1 MARVTGLVVE
11 HHRVPFGIGER
22 SPRLSWKLVE
32 TEPGSLQ
39 TAYEL
44 RVVRGIRSPEPTQF
58 SVRVTSDSSQ
68 FVPVFV
74 SPLESREQV
83 SIEVRCWMDGAAE
96 PTAWSDPL
104 ALEAGL
110 YDDSDWQ
117 VDFVSPSPRDDRSE
131 VRGAFV
137 LRAPFESDQL
147 ETLSSARIYATAHG
161 VYELELNGDKVGD
174 QLLAPGWTSYN
185 HRLRYQTY
193 DITDQL
199 AEGSNEIRAWLADG
213 WYRGKLG
220 FNGGR
225 WNNYG
230 TDLSVLVQLELT
242 RIDGTVSVVDLS
254 DSWDYIEAPITSVG
268 LYEGEEHDAR
278 RDIPWSAAGSPDA
291 ASLEWRPATRLPRAQ
306 FTAALVAPTG
316 PPVRAIE
323 ELEPIAVYR
332 RPSGGLRFDFGQNIS
347 GKLAITATAAAGH
360 TVVLRHAEVL
370 ENDELASRPLRGAPS
385 IDRYTFAGTP
395 GGESWTPRFTFH
407 GFRYAEIDNWPG
419 DYVEGSVR
427 AVVVHSDMQRTG
439 HFETSNPT
447 LDKFHENVVWSMR
460 DNFLDLPTDCPQR
473 DERLGWT
480 GDIQVFGPA
489 AAFLYKSTGTLLS
502 WMQDVAAEQGAD
514 GAVPNF
520 VPWIECGFPP
530 ESAAGWGDVAVFLPW
545 TLYERTGD
553 REILATQFESMR
565 RWVDHVAALTRG
577 TGLWNKGFQ
586 LGDWLDPAAP
596 PERPDDSRT
605 DRYLVATAYHARSAH
620 LLALAAGVL
629 GKEKERLA
637 YERIATRAR
646 AAFQSEFVSPN
657 GRLVSDTETALSLA
671 LVFELLDTDE
681 QRRVAGERLV
691 SLVED
696 SGYVIRTGFIGTPL
710 ICDALA
716 MVGATDVAYHLLLQT
731 KNPSWLYAVTMG
743 ATTVWER
750 WDSMLPDG
758 SINPGEMTSFNHYSL
773 GAVVDFMHRRI
784 AGLDFAAPGYRRVRV
799 DPRPGGG
806 LEHAAAR
813 LETPFGEVA
822 VSWRRAGQNLRLS
835 VEVPNGVEADVVVP
849 GEREPRVFGPGSHVV
864 TWPVRPAK
872 HDPAPTRVRNLHNP
886 EEAPE
891 EAIAV

>member
-1 MARVTGLVVE
+1 MARVTHLVVE

-22 SPRLSWKLVE
+22 SPRLSWILEDTAAGAV
-32 TEPGSLQ
+32 Q

-44 RVVRGIRSPEPTQF
+44 RVARGVLGPDPTQF
-58 SVRVTSDSSQ
+58 SVHVASDSSQ

-74 SPLESREQV
+74 SPLESRERV
-83 SIEVRCWMDGAAE
+83 SIEVRCWMDDIAE
-96 PTAWSDPL
+96 PTAWSEPL
-104 ALEAGL
+104 IVEAGL
-110 YDDSDWQ
+110 LERADWKA
-117 VDFVSPSPRDDRSE
+117 DFVSPSPRDERSE
-131 VRGAFV
+131 VRGAYV
-137 LRAPFESDQL
+137 LRAPFDAGRL
-147 ETLSSARIYATAHG
+147 DALAAARIYATAHG
-161 VYELELNGDKVGD
+161 VYELELNGEKVGD
-174 QLLAPGWTSYN
+174 ELLAPGWTSYS

-193 DITDQL
+193 DVTHQL
-199 AEGSNEIRAWLADG
+199 AGGDNEIRAWLADG

-242 RIDGTVSVVDLS
+242 SKDGSVSLVDLS
-254 DSWDYIEAPITSVG
+254 DSWEFVEAPITSAG

-278 RDIPWSAAGSPDA
+278 KDVPWSADA
-291 ASLEWRPATRLPRAQ
+291 VPVDWRPVTRLPLAD
-306 FTAALVAPTG
+306 FPAALVAPTG

-323 ELEPIAVYR
+323 ELAPVSVER
-332 RPSGGLRFDFGQNIS
+332 RASGGVRLDFGQNIS
-347 GKLAITATAAAGH
+347 GKLSISATAPAGH

-370 ENDELASRPLRGAPS
+370 EDDELASRPLRGAPS
-385 IDRYTFAGTP
+385 VDRYTFAGVE
-395 GGESWTPRFTFH
+395 GGESWSPRFTFH

-419 DYVEGSVR
+419 DYVDGSVR
-427 AVVVHSDMQRTG
+427 AIVVHSDMQRSG

-502 WMQDVAAEQGAD
+502 WMQDVAAEQGSD

-553 REILATQFESMR
+553 REILAAQFDSMR
-565 RWVDHVAALTRG
+565 AWVDHVSALTRG

-620 LLALAAGVL
+620 LLARAAGVL
-629 GKEKERLA
+629 GEEKQRVK
-637 YERIATRAR
+637 YERVAARAR
-646 AAFQSEFVSPN
+646 AAFQNEFVSPS
-657 GRLVSDTETALSLA
+657 GRLVGDTETALSLA
-671 LVFELLDTDE
+671 LVFDLLETE
-681 QRRVAGERLV
+681 KQRQVAGRRLV
-691 SLVED
+691 ALVED

-716 MVGATDVAYHLLLQT
+716 LAGATDVAYHLLLQT

-784 AGLDFAAPGYRRVRV
+784 AGLDFAAPGYRRVRI
-799 DPRPGGG
+799 DPHPGGG
-806 LEHAAAR
+806 LDRAAAR
-813 LETPFGEVA
+813 LDTPFGELAVA
-822 VSWRRAGQNLRLS
+822 WEREGRMLTLTL
-835 VEVPNGVEADVVVP
+835 EVPNGVEADVVVP
-849 GEREPRVFGPGSHVV
+849 GEAQPRVLGAGSHVV
-864 TWPVRPAK
+864 RYPVRPAK
-872 HDPAPTRVRNLHNP
+872 LDPAPTRVLNLHNP
-886 EEAPE
+886 EEMFENAF
-891 EAIAV
+891 AI

>member
-1 MARVTGLVVE
+1 MARVTGLTVE

-22 SPRLSWKLVE
+22 SPRLSWTIVDAA
-32 TEPGSLQ
+32 PGQTQ

-44 RVVRGIRSPEPTQF
+44 RVVRGPLSPEPAKF
-58 SVRVTSDSSQ
+58 SVKVTSGASQ
-68 FVPVFV
+68 LVPVLV
-74 SPLESREQV
+74 TPLSSREQIT
-83 SIEVRCWMDGAAE
+83 IEARCWLDDSDE
-96 PTAWSDPL
+96 PTPWSE
-104 ALEAGL
+104 ALTVEAGL
-110 YDDSDWQ
+110 LDPTDWKS
-117 VDFVSPSPRDDRSE
+117 DFVSPSPHDRRAE
-131 VRGAFV
+131 VRGAHV
-137 LRAPFESDQL
+137 LRTVFDAVPSDQIAR
-147 ETLSSARIYATAHG
+147 ARIYATAHG
-161 VYELELNGDKVGD
+161 VYDIELNGGRVGD
-174 QLLAPGWTSYN
+174 QLLAPGWTSYT

-193 DITDQL
+193 DVTAQL
-199 AEGSNEIRAWLADG
+199 ADGRNELRVWLADG

-230 TDLSVLVQLELT
+230 TDLSVLLQLEIT
-242 RIDGTVSVVDLS
+242 THDGVVAVVDL
-254 DSWDYIEAPITSVG
+254 DDVWQHAPAPIASVG

-278 RDIPWSAAGSPDA
+278 DDIPWSPDSDA
-291 ASLEWRPATRLPRAQ
+291 LEWAAAVRLPRSL
-306 FTAALVAPTG
+306 FPAALVAPDG

-323 ELEPIAVYR
+323 ELAPVSVER

-347 GKLAITATAAAGH
+347 GKLAFTAVGPAGH

-370 ENDELASRPLRGAPS
+370 EDDELASRPLRGAPS
-385 IDRYTFAGTP
+385 VDRYTFAGHP
-395 GGESWTPRFTFH
+395 EGESWTPRFTFH

-419 DYVEGSVR
+419 DYAEGSVR
-427 AVVVHSDMQRTG
+427 AVVVHSDMERTG
-439 HFETSNPT
+439 YFETSNPT

-489 AAFLYKSTGTLLS
+489 AAFLYRSTGTLIS
-502 WMQDVAAEQGAD
+502 WMRDVAAEQAAD

-520 VPWIECGFPP
+520 VPWIECGFPAD
-530 ESAAGWGDVAVFLPW
+530 SAAGWGDVAVFLPW

-553 REILATQFESMR
+553 RAILATQFDSMR

-605 DRYLVATAYHARSAH
+605 DRYLVATAYHARSAL
-620 LLALAAGVL
+620 LLARAAGVL
-629 GKEKERLA
+629 GKDAERTHYEK
-637 YERIATRAR
+637 IAGRAR
-646 AAFQSEFVSPN
+646 AAFLREFVSPS
-657 GRLVSDTETALSLA
+657 GRLVSDTETAISLA
-671 LVFELLDTDE
+671 LVFELLDTEE
-681 QRRVAGERLV
+681 QRRVAGARLV
-691 SLVED
+691 DLVED

-716 MVGATDVAYHLLLQT
+716 SVGATDVAYHLLLQT

-784 AGLDFAAPGYRRVRV
+784 AGLDFAEPGYRRIRV
-799 DPRPGGG
+799 DPHPGGG
-806 LEHAAAR
+806 LTSAAAR
-813 LETPFGEVA
+813 LATPYGEA
-822 VSWRRAGQNLRLS
+822 SVSWRREGRELAMSL
-835 VEVPNGVEADVVVP
+835 VVPTGVEADVVVP
-849 GEREPRVFGPGSHVV
+849 GEVRPRVFRSGSHDI
-864 TWPVRPAK
+864 RFPARSATT
-872 HDPAPTRVRNLHNP
+872 DPAPKRVRNLHNP
-886 EEAPE
+886 DEGEPAPLL
-891 EAIAV
+891 AG